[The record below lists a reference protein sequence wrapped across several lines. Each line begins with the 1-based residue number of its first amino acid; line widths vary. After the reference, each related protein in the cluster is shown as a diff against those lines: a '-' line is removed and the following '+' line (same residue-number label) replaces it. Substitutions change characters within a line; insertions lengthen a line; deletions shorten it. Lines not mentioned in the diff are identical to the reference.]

1 MESKAN
7 NIMFRSPEVLLC
19 NTLIEKGMKVA
30 TAESCT
36 GGMIAAK
43 ITAVPGASECFDCGV
58 VTYSNEQKEKLLGV
72 NHKTLEEY
80 GAVSEQTALEMCKGS
95 KNISGADVAISVTG
109 IAGPGG
115 GTPEKPVGTVWI
127 GVCSNSMHKAI
138 KFLFK
143 GDRNAVRQQ
152 TAMIALEMARRA
164 ALGLDVDPRV

>member
-1 MESKAN
+1 MENKAN

-19 NTLIEKGMKVA
+19 DALLEKGMKVA

-72 NHKTLEEY
+72 KHETLESF
-80 GAVSEQTALEMCKGS
+80 GAVSEETALEMCKGA
-95 KNISGADVAISVTG
+95 KTLSGADVAVSVTG

-115 GTPEKPVGTVWI
+115 GTPHKPVGTVWI
-127 GVCSNSMHKAI
+127 GVCSDNDHKAF

-143 GDRNAVRQQ
+143 GDRNQVRQQ
-152 TAMIALEMARRA
+152 TAMIAIEMARRA

>member
-19 NTLIEKGMKVA
+19 NTLIEKGMKVS

-36 GGMIAAK
+36 GGLIAAK

-72 NHKTLEEY
+72 SRKTLGGY

-95 KNISGADVAISVTG
+95 KNISGADIAVSVTG

-127 GVCSNSMHKAI
+127 GVCSNTIHKAV

-152 TAMIALEMARRA
+152 TVMIALEMARRA
-164 ALGLDVDPRV
+164 ALGMDVDPRV